1 MEKDSSNSNLL
12 SLKTTIRTK
21 NFEASKAFYS
31 QILNLEI
38 VQEYDDGNGSKG
50 IILRFGTQESNA
62 FLEISEIKKTHNY
75 YQKAFSESFQNDK
88 IDLQLRT
95 NDMEFWEKRLK
106 GKWKTRGPILR
117 PWGSYYFYLK
127 DPDGLQII
135 IYQEDVN

>member
-1 MEKDSSNSNLL
+1 MEKDANNNNLL

-21 NFEASKAFYS
+21 DFEASKVFYT

-38 VQEYDDGNGSKG
+38 VQEYNGGNGSRG
-50 IILRFGTQESNA
+50 IILRFGSAGSNA
-62 FLEISEIKKTHNY
+62 FLEISEIQESHDY
-75 YQKAFSESFQNDK
+75 FQEAFIEDFKNDK

-95 NDMEFWEKRLK
+95 DNMEFWEKRLK
-106 GKWKTRGPILR
+106 WKWKTRGPILR

-135 IYQEDVN
+135 IYQENAK